1 MEPRDEQNGRD
12 QLKGMVRQVI
22 EEYLS
27 VDRQRS
33 EPAYKT
39 ELLEER
45 KRRESLEKRVN
56 ELVEENQRSRRMA
69 EEADRH
75 AQIRSE
81 LMKLGVGKV
90 ELAFKVVKDDVRRT
104 EDGQLIAR
112 GRDGEVAMHEYLE
125 RFVAENPEF
134 LPARITGGA
143 GPSGPQKSGTSQAAV
158 DLEQIRPGMSA
169 EELQRARDQI
179 SQVALRALKGE

>member
-1 MEPRDEQNGRD
+1 MEATEQQSGQD

-22 EEYLS
+22 EEYLT

-39 ELLEER
+39 ELVEER

-56 ELVEENQRSRRMA
+56 ELVEENHRSRKMA

-75 AQIRSE
+75 AQIRGE

-90 ELAFKVVKDDVRRT
+90 ELAFKVVKDEVRRT
-104 EDGQLIAR
+104 DDGQ
-112 GRDGEVAMHEYLE
+112 
-125 RFVAENPEF
+125 
-134 LPARITGGA
+134 
-143 GPSGPQKSGTSQAAV
+143 
-158 DLEQIRPGMSA
+158 
-169 EELQRARDQI
+169 
-179 SQVALRALKGE
+179 